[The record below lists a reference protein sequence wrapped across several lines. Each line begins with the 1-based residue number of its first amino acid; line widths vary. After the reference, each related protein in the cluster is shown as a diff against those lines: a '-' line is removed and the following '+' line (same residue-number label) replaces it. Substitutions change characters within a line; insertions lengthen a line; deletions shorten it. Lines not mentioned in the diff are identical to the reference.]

1 MLSIVVVCFLAQLFF
16 MLFFYLRVSI
26 HKNNQDKKMQEK
38 TSLIICA
45 RNEKENLEQHLES
58 FLKQDYNDFEL
69 IVVND
74 RSWDN
79 SIEFLNNMALKYPKL
94 RVLDIPDNQTD
105 HFGKKL
111 NVLLNLFFNSTPSR
125 IGRLRGG
132 ASCSTFIAAKE
143 GPDAS

>member
-1 MLSIVVVCFLAQLFF
+1 
-16 MLFFYLRVSI
+16 
-26 HKNNQDKKMQEK
+26 MQEK